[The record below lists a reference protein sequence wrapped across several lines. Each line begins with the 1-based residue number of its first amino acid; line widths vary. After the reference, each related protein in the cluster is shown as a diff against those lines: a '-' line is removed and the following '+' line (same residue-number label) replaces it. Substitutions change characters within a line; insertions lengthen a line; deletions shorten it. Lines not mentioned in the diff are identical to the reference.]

1 MGESRIHAS
10 TSAKSSLHPCHLLI
24 RLRKAQERVSIMSPM
39 GVAAIAATTP
49 TRPLWW

>member
-24 RLRKAQERVSIMSPM
+24 RLRKAPERVSIMSPM
-39 GVAAIAATTP
+39 GVAAMTIVVVVCKA
-49 TRPLWW
+49 W